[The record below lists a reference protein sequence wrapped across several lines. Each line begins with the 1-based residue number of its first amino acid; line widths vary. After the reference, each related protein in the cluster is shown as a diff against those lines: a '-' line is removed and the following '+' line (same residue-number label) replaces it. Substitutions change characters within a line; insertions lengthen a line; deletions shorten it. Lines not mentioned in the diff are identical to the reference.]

1 MYIVSSTSIA
11 PYPSKTPLAIWST
24 PPPPPPP
31 PPPPHP
37 PPINRNSPPPPPPP
51 SLLPKQKCI
60 KISTDSLNFKHD
72 ACDGVYF

>member
-24 PPPPPPP
+24 
-31 PPPPHP
+31 
-37 PPINRNSPPPPPPP
+37 SPPP
-51 SLLPKQKCI
+51 LLPKQKCI
-60 KISTDSLNFKHD
+60 KISTDSLNFQHD